1 MRLLQ
6 GLGIDVRTQARVTE
20 VRQDGVRLADGYFIP
35 SELVVWA
42 AGVKAPDLLKD
53 LDGLEANR
61 SNQLVVTQTLQT
73 TRDTDVF
80 AIGDCACLINPG
92 ETRPVP
98 PRAQAASQQSTHLS
112 KQMRRRLDGK
122 PLQVIGKRGVHSD
135 TGCDKPG
142 DLVPRAAGP
151 FNYPTEMVPSPS
163 GDLYI
168 SDGYRNARVH
178 RFTRD
183 GQLVKS
189 WGAPGKTEPGHF
201 HLPHSVLVAPDGKVY
216 VCDRT
221 NRRVQIFSADG
232 EFLSMWTG
240 MGGPNDIS
248 RDKDGVFYVCE
259 QEADGAPPFVSIRD
273 GDGAVLARWEIRH
286 AHGLWVDSHGDI
298 YLGLTTNHSVDKY
311 VRVE

>member
-1 MRLLQ
+1 MTMAQVGTGKYTYELIQDFPKLPP
-6 GLGIDVRTQARVTE
+6 GEALGIVSTVATDSQDRVY
-20 VRQDGVRLADGYFIP
+20 VFQRKDPPVMVFDRDGNYLNCWGIGAITDPHGMTIVDDIVYIT
-35 SELVVWA
+35 
-42 AGVKAPDLLKD
+42 D
-53 LDGLEANR
+53 R
-61 SNQLVVTQTLQT
+61 SDSVAVTFT
-73 TRDTDVF
+73 
-80 AIGDCACLINPG
+80 
-92 ETRPVP
+92 
-98 PRAQAASQQSTHLS
+98 
-112 KQMRRRLDGK
+112 LDGK
-122 PLQVIGKRGVHSD
+122 PLQVIGQRGVHSD
-135 TGCDKPG
+135 TGCDRPG

-163 GDLYI
+163 GDLYV

-178 RFTRD
+178 RFTHD

-216 VCDRT
+216 ICDRT

-248 RDKDGVFYVCE
+248 RDKDGVFYICE
-259 QEADGAPPFVSIRD
+259 QEVDGEPPFVSVRD
-273 GDGAVLARWEIRH
+273 GNGAVLARWEIRH

-311 VRVE
+311 VRVG